1 MSRLAP
7 DRWRNPGQGSLID
20 SAGAAAYRAWAIA
33 LASTKNLHEENY
45 NYTSDRQRLD
55 VISEYL
61 FVLVHC
67 ADRLCSQHF
76 SPEKRHTFVQELSLG
91 CARHLQRNAS
101 EILGLDNHQ
110 KLFIDLLNV
119 RTTEYAQYSFDELE
133 PRFGLLKRLGTNIQ
147 QVMGE
152 SQTNRW
158 VIDQIITV
166 DGPDAVR
173 LFMDILR
180 NLLEHQIKQG
190 LGERFTES

>member
-7 DRWRNPGQGSLID
+7 DRWRSSKQGSLID

-33 LASTKNLHEENY
+33 LAATKNLHEENY
-45 NYTSDRQRLD
+45 HYTSDRQRLD

-76 SPEKRHTFVQELSLG
+76 ASEKRHTFIQELSLS
-91 CARHLQRNAS
+91 CARHLQRNAN
-101 EILGLDNHQ
+101 EILESDNHR
-110 KLFIDLLNV
+110 KSFIDLLNA
-119 RTTEYAQYSFDELE
+119 RTTEYAQYSFDKLE
-133 PRFGLLKRLGTNIQ
+133 PCFGLLKSLGKNIQ

-158 VIDQIITV
+158 VTDQIITV

-180 NLLEHQIKQG
+180 NLLEHQINQG
-190 LGERFTES
+190 LGDSITES

>member
-7 DRWRNPGQGSLID
+7 DRWRNSKQGSLID

-33 LASTKNLHEENY
+33 LAATKNLHEENY
-45 NYTSDRQRLD
+45 HYTSDR
-55 VISEYL
+55 
-61 FVLVHC
+61 
-67 ADRLCSQHF
+67 
-76 SPEKRHTFVQELSLG
+76 
-91 CARHLQRNAS
+91 QRNAS
-101 EILGLDNHQ
+101 EILESDNHR
-110 KLFIDLLNV
+110 KPFIDLLNA
-119 RTTEYAQYSFDELE
+119 RTTEYAQYSFDKLE
-133 PRFGLLKRLGTNIQ
+133 PCFGLLKSLGKNIQ

-158 VIDQIITV
+158 VTDQIITV

-190 LGERFTES
+190 LGDSITES

>member
-7 DRWRNPGQGSLID
+7 DRWRSSKQGSLID

-33 LASTKNLHEENY
+33 LAATKNLHEENY
-45 NYTSDRQRLD
+45 HYTSDRQRLD

-76 SPEKRHTFVQELSLG
+76 ASEKRHTFIQELSLS
-91 CARHLQRNAS
+91 CARHLQRNAN
-101 EILGLDNHQ
+101 EILESDNHR
-110 KLFIDLLNV
+110 KSFIDLLNA
-119 RTTEYAQYSFDELE
+119 RTTEYAQYSFDKLE
-133 PRFGLLKRLGTNIQ
+133 PCFGLLKSLGKNIQ

-158 VIDQIITV
+158 VTDQIITV

-190 LGERFTES
+190 LGDRFTES

>member
-7 DRWRNPGQGSLID
+7 DRWRSSKQGSLID

-33 LASTKNLHEENY
+33 LAATKNLHEENY
-45 NYTSDRQRLD
+45 HYTSDRQRLD

-76 SPEKRHTFVQELSLG
+76 SPDKRHTFVQELSLS

-101 EILGLDNHQ
+101 EILGPDNYRN
-110 KLFIDLLNV
+110 LFIDLLNV
-119 RTTEYAQYSFDELE
+119 RTTVYAQYSFNESE
-133 PRFGLLKRLGTNIQ
+133 PGFGLLKSLGENIQ

-152 SQTNRW
+152 NQTNRW
-158 VIDQIITV
+158 VIDQIITL
-166 DGPDAVR
+166 DGPDAVQ
-173 LFMDILR
+173 LFMDALK
-180 NLLEHQIKQG
+180 NLLGPQIKQARG
-190 LGERFTES
+190 DSVTES

>member
-7 DRWRNPGQGSLID
+7 DRWRNSKQGSLID

-33 LASTKNLHEENY
+33 LAATKNLHEENY
-45 NYTSDRQRLD
+45 HYTSDRQRLD

-67 ADRLCSQHF
+67 ADRLCIQHF
-76 SPEKRHTFVQELSLG
+76 ASEKRHTFIQELSLS
-91 CARHLQRNAS
+91 CARHLQRNAN
-101 EILGLDNHQ
+101 EILESDNHR
-110 KLFIDLLNV
+110 KPFIDLLNA
-119 RTTEYAQYSFDELE
+119 RTTEYAQYSFDKLE
-133 PRFGLLKRLGTNIQ
+133 PCFGLLKSLGKNIQ

-158 VIDQIITV
+158 VTDQIITV

-190 LGERFTES
+190 LGDSITES